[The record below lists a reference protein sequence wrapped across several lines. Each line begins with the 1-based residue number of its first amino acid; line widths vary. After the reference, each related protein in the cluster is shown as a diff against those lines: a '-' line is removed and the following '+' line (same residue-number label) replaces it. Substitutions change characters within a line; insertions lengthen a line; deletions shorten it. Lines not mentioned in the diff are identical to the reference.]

1 MNAHT
6 QIKAHQDDAER
17 RALAELAFGRI
28 MRMASRPERDGDIAE
43 YERCRS
49 IIIDNLTDCPFPL
62 MHNTPFHGAQMA
74 EAA

>member
-1 MNAHT
+1 MAIAQT
-6 QIKAHQDDAER
+6 KAHQDDGER
-17 RALAELAFGRI
+17 RALAALAFGRI
-28 MRMASRPERDGDIAE
+28 MRMASRPEQDGDIAE

-62 MHNTPFHGAQMA
+62 MRNAPFHGAQMV